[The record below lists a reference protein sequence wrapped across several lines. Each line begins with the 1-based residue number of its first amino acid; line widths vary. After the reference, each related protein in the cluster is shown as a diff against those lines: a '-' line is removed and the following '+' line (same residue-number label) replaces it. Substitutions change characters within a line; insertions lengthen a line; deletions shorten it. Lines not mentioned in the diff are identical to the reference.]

1 MSERDAKLMLNLRT
15 GMLTGSWPGEHVQV
29 QTRVGSGLQT
39 RLEPGIYR
47 VQAPTTDPVYGST
60 AVVQWVSST
69 GLQGRQPVALK
80 CLHQGR
86 QPVALKCLHQ
96 GRQPVALKC
105 LHQGRQPVAA
115 EAFVLTKRSLGGW
128 NDVLLITGADHLM
141 QLLEESHGA
150 MLEVV
155 A

>member
-96 GRQPVALKC
+96 GRQPVA
-105 LHQGRQPVAA
+105 A

-155 A
+155 T